1 MDDAAKKEKRREDAR
16 VARDALEAQKQEQ
29 ILAKISKK
37 KAHLI
42 AATAQASAALA
53 AAAAV
58 TAPPSPPLPA
68 SQTRSTPP
76 PKSPPRS
83 LEDQIL
89 ALELEL
95 HSVRRLSAVSRFG
108 LERQLQVL
116 KAKAAREARGREKER
131 LEQEERLAE
140 LRVQDRPLDV
150 GGLAPPRFLDEPENE
165 PEPEP
170 VARERPRRDMSD
182 AGITKSLED
191 NDKLLRALAAQNSL
205 RSLKQKVGMRRS
217 SSTANATA
225 GVGARVREEEEA
237 APPKGG
243 WGAGAAPF
251 GNAFNER

>member
-1 MDDAAKKEKRREDAR
+1 MDDAAKKEKRREDAKA
-16 VARDALEAQKQEQ
+16 VRDALEAQKQEQ

-37 KAHLI
+37 KANLI

-58 TAPPSPPLPA
+58 AAPPSPPLPASASA

-95 HSVRRLSAVSRFG
+95 HSVRRLTAVSRFG

-131 LEQEERLAE
+131 LEQEEKLAE
-140 LRVQDRPLDV
+140 LREQDRPLDV
-150 GGLAPPRFLDEPENE
+150 GGLAPPRYLDELE

-217 SSTANATA
+217 NSTATA
-225 GVGARVREEEEA
+225 GTGARMKEEEA
-237 APPKGG
+237 APPRGE